1 VPTGSRTA
9 SGIGPSLV
17 RSRAL
22 RIFVIAIAT
31 AVVAILAFPAFLALR
46 AAGSAVFEPEPF
58 DFVLLGAAAFG
69 IAIGVQVVP
78 WRSGRRIALLA
89 LFASAALLF
98 AILAMFSIGLAVL
111 PLAIVLVVV
120 LFRAL
125 RRAPANATRAAAA
138 LGGAAIGYSA
148 VLLCLALIV
157 PATAECFP
165 NGGGTSSG
173 RWGGSRQQQ
182 YSGGGSGVGG
192 QPGAFTGHAE
202 YGDSVVTFRCEGGR
216 MVEFQRAPR

>member
-1 VPTGSRTA
+1 VR
-9 SGIGPSLV
+9 SGLV
-17 RSRAL
+17 RIVA
-22 RIFVIAIAT
+22 IAIAT

-46 AAGSAVFEPEPF
+46 AAGSAVFEPERF

-78 WRSGRRIALLA
+78 WRGGRRIGLLA

-98 AILAMFSIGLAVL
+98 SFMAMFSIGLAVL
-111 PLAIVLVVV
+111 PLGIVLLVV

-125 RRAPANATRAAAA
+125 RRAPAHVSRTAAA

-148 VLLCLALIV
+148 VLLYFALIV

-165 NGGGTSSG
+165 NGAGTSSG
-173 RWGGSRQQQ
+173 RWRGSGQQQ
-182 YSGGGSGVGG
+182 YTGGASGIGG
-192 QPGAFTGHAE
+192 QPGVFTGYAE
-202 YGDSVVTFRCEGGR
+202 YSDSVVTFRCEGGR
-216 MVEFQRAPR
+216 MVEFQRTPR

>member
-1 VPTGSRTA
+1 
-9 SGIGPSLV
+9 V
-17 RSRAL
+17 RSRAV
-22 RIFVIAIAT
+22 RIVAIAIVT
-31 AVVAILAFPAFLALR
+31 AVVAILAFPEFLALR
-46 AAGSAVFEPEPF
+46 AAGTAVFEPERF
-58 DFVLLGAAAFG
+58 DFMLLGAAAFG

-98 AILAMFSIGLAVL
+98 GFLAVFSIGLAVL
-111 PLAIVLVVV
+111 PVGIVLLVV

-125 RRAPANATRAAAA
+125 QRAPAYLTRAAA

-148 VLLCLALIV
+148 VLLYLALIV

-173 RWGGSRQQQ
+173 RWRGSRQQQ
-182 YSGGGSGVGG
+182 FSGGGSGAGG
-192 QPGAFTGHAE
+192 QPGVFTGHAE

-216 MVEFQRAPR
+216 MVGFQRTAR